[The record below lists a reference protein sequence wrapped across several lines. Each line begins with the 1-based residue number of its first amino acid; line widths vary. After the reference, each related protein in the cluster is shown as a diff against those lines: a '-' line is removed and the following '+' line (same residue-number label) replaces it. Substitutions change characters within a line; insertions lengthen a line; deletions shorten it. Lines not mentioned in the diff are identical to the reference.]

1 MRTTIDLPA
10 DLHQL
15 TSAVARSRHQTLS
28 QTIADIL
35 RGALISDEQPTVTMS
50 AATGLPVVDL
60 GRPITAEDVAA
71 LDDDG

>member
-15 TSAVARSRHQTLS
+15 TTAVARSRRQTLS

-35 RGALISDEQPTVTMS
+35 RHALISGDEPAVSTS
-50 AATGLPVVDL
+50 AATRLPVVQL
-60 GRPITAEDVAA
+60 GRPITPDDVAGV
-71 LDDDG
+71 DDET